1 MPLGI
6 PRILRLVGLLLE
18 DFLQTDQKTVSLV
31 GIQANQVIGH
41 VGRLL
46 LVCQQVDALVTHD
59 EEMMRSQV
67 DLVQD
72 GDGAGDTP
80 VALPASWGSIA
91 R

>member
-1 MPLGI
+1 
-6 PRILRLVGLLLE
+6 
-18 DFLQTDQKTVSLV
+18 
-31 GIQANQVIGH
+31 
-41 VGRLL
+41 LL